1 MTPLRKDEVAEA
13 ALDRFSLRFLGS
25 EWEQAYRDESFLGAR
40 AQAQLW
46 AAAGCVFY
54 PLFALADRWLA
65 PLTYPAVWG
74 LRLGLVAPL
83 LVLVTWLLRRACAGQ
98 RRRAAER
105 LVIAG
110 LALAALAP
118 LGFAALSPPES
129 RFVYFV
135 QFLVVLLFGQGFVLL
150 RFGQAA
156 RVSLLLAAGHLL
168 LAAAGRLLPDES
180 LRPSLVL
187 LCAVLLIVT
196 FTKYNQELAQRRV
209 FRKAW
214 QLRLEQRRSDQLAH
228 YDAVTGLPNRALGLD
243 RLARALAAA
252 QRRQHLVGVLF
263 VDLDHFKK
271 VNDTS
276 GHTTGDQ
283 VLAGAARRLQDCVRE
298 EDTVA
303 RFGGDEFLVLLPTL
317 RHSHDAELVARKVVE
332 AFARP
337 FSLAGQEY
345 PLSASVGIC
354 LYPADGRDA
363 SELLQNAD
371 AAMYLAKQEGRN
383 AYRFFRAQLNRAA
396 QRRLQLEAG
405 LRHAQA
411 RGELS
416 LVYQPIVRLATGEV
430 AGAEALL
437 RWRSAQLGEVAPAE
451 FVPIAEE
458 TGLIVPIGD
467 WVFEQA
473 CLQARAWERDG
484 GPSVRLAVNLSSR
497 QLRDPGLPER
507 LARLLRSSGVP
518 PARLEL
524 EITESMLLGEG
535 PVSLQ
540 ALARLAELGVRL
552 SVDDFGTGYSSLAYL
567 RRLPVHTVKMD
578 RVFIED
584 VPGDP
589 RATALVEGIL
599 ALAARLGLEVVAE
612 GVERQEQWDF
622 VRRSGCG
629 FAQGFFVAPPRPP
642 APRPTPIP
650 VAAAHPAP
658 AAG

>member
-1 MTPLRKDEVAEA
+1 MCI
-13 ALDRFSLRFLGS
+13 
-25 EWEQAYRDESFLGAR
+25 RDSP
-40 AQAQLW
+40 QAQLW
-46 AAAGCVFY
+46 AVAGCIFY
-54 PLFALADRWLA
+54 PLFAVADRWLA
-65 PLTYPAVWG
+65 PLAHRAVWG

-83 LVLVTWLLRRACAGQ
+83 LVLATVLLRRACRRQ
-98 RRRAAER
+98 ERRAAEL
-105 LVIAG
+105 LVMLA

-118 LGFAALSPPES
+118 LAFAALAPAES

-150 RFGQAA
+150 RFGQVA
-156 RVSLLLAAGHLL
+156 RVSVLLAAGHLL
-168 LAAAGRLLPDES
+168 ASAAGRLLPGET

-187 LCAVLLIVT
+187 LGAVLLIVT

-214 QLRLEQRRSDQLAH
+214 QLRLEKQRSDQLAH
-228 YDAVTGLPNRALGLD
+228 FDGVTGLPNRALGLD

-252 QRRQHLVGVLF
+252 HRRQHLVGVLF

-271 VNDTS
+271 VNDTA
-276 GHTTGDQ
+276 GHATGDQ

-317 RHSHDAELVARKVVE
+317 HQSHDAELVARKVVE

-337 FSLAGQEY
+337 FSVGGQEY

-354 LYPADGRDA
+354 LYPADGHDP

-383 AYRFFRAQLNRAA
+383 AWRFFRAELNRAA
-396 QRRLQLEAG
+396 QRRLQLESG

-416 LVYQPIVRLATGEV
+416 LVYQPIVRLATGAV

-458 TGLIVPIGD
+458 SGLIVPIGD
-467 WVFEQA
+467 WVAEQA
-473 CLQARAWERDG
+473 CQQARAWERDG
-484 GPSVRLAVNLSSR
+484 GPPVRIAVNLSSR

-507 LARLLRSSGVP
+507 LARLLQSSGVAP
-518 PARLEL
+518 GLLEL
-524 EITESMLLGEG
+524 EITESMLVDEG

-540 ALARLAELGVRL
+540 ALTRLAALGLRL

-567 RRLPVHTVKMD
+567 KRLPVHTVKMD
-578 RVFIED
+578 RVFVED
-584 VPGDP
+584 VPGDA

-612 GVERQEQWDF
+612 GVETAAQARALAGL
-622 VRRSGCG
+622 GCDR
-629 FAQGFFVAPPRPP
+629 AQGFLFAHPMAPEALRELLAAGPLAVPGGPKGHAAAATPPPRASP
-642 APRPTPIP
+642 A
-650 VAAAHPAP
+650 
-658 AAG
+658 GEG